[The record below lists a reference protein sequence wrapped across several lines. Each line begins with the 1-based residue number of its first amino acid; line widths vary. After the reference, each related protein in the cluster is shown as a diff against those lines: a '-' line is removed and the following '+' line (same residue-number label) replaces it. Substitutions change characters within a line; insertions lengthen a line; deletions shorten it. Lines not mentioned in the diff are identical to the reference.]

1 MIAVVALT
9 DLIARL
15 ESLQVRYWED
25 EGRLRVSAPEGALT
39 PDLVEALRAH
49 KDDLLVRVTVGVTDP
64 TGPHPLSLA
73 QERLWFLETMGGTG
87 AAYNVA
93 GAVRI
98 AGPLNA
104 DALAEAFRH
113 VQQRQPMFGASVQ
126 QARRG
131 AGRDAKGRA
140 GCLG

>member
-73 QERLWFLETMGGTG
+73 
-87 AAYNVA
+87 
-93 GAVRI
+93 
-98 AGPLNA
+98 
-104 DALAEAFRH
+104 
-113 VQQRQPMFGASVQ
+113 
-126 QARRG
+126 
-131 AGRDAKGRA
+131 
-140 GCLG
+140 